1 MTQYVTRR
9 FDPSEEEYAAIVRVY
24 NLANPHQ
31 PGSAASWQHWDK
43 HRDPTRLFRRYVVE
57 VDEEIIGYGFSMKS
71 DPEMANFRFA
81 IFLHPDHQTP
91 ELVENF
97 YKYIIGECMQNE
109 PASLVSQVCEDE
121 MQKLD
126 WLKQNGFQQVMRF
139 PVSILDVSEFDPT
152 PYDEL
157 INKLARQGIKI
168 LSLSELQ
175 EEDPGWQQ
183 RIYELDSLLN
193 LDVPR
198 SHPFV
203 PLPFRLYA
211 KTEFEDPH
219 FMPEG
224 WFVALDGRQYIGLT
238 TLEKGTESVEIL
250 YTAFTGVH
258 RAYRRRGI
266 ATALKAQS
274 IRFASRIGTRMLQSN
289 NEENN
294 PMYLLNLKLG
304 FQPQPAD
311 VDWEMVIK

>member
-1 MTQYVTRR
+1 MTHYVTRP

-24 NLANPHQ
+24 NLANPRQ

-43 HRDPTRLFRRYVVE
+43 HRDPARLFRRYVVE

-81 IFLHPDHQTP
+81 IFLRPDHQTP
-91 ELVENF
+91 VLVENF
-97 YKYIIGECMQNE
+97 YTYIVGKCMQHE
-109 PASLVSQVCEDE
+109 PASLVSQVREDE
-121 MQKLD
+121 TQKMD

-139 PVSILDVSEFDPT
+139 PVSILDVSEFDPK

-168 LSLSELQ
+168 LSLAELQ
-175 EEDPGWQQ
+175 EEDPDWQQ
-183 RIYELDSLLN
+183 RIYELDKLLN

-198 SHPFV
+198 SQPFV
-203 PLPFRLYA
+203 PLPFHLYA

-224 WFVALDGRQYIGLT
+224 WFVALDGRKYIGLT

-274 IRFASRIGTRMLQSN
+274 IRFASRIGTGIIQSN

-294 PMYLLNLKLG
+294 PMYVLNLKLG

-311 VDWEMVIK
+311 VDWEKVIK